1 MKKANQ
7 ELNSIFSVAE
17 EMVKNNGEDCFY
29 YDVIDNNFIIAAL
42 DGCGGSGS
50 KKYENY
56 SGKTGAY
63 IASRAVCGGVRAWF
77 CESNEESN
85 LPNYIQE
92 ALSVCKKYAD
102 KAGRIMGSLGKAFPT
117 TAAIIT
123 GQINE
128 NKVNT
133 TCYWA
138 GDSRCYM
145 LDAKGL
151 YQLTTDDLDGQDAMS
166 NLTNDGVMTNVINA
180 STSFEMHNKK
190 LVINHPCIF
199 LTATDGCFGYLNSP
213 MEFEHLLIDSLVK
226 SKNMTEWKIALN
238 ERMNKVTGDDYTLCV
253 AICGFADFEDI
264 KKSFVERNKYITE
277 KYMNSQNDVND
288 MWEIYKEDYSAY
300 L

>member
-1 MKKANQ
+1 MKKANR

-17 EMVKNNGEDCFY
+17 EMKKDNGEDCFY
-29 YDVIDNNFIIAAL
+29 FDVIEDDFIIASF

-63 IASRAVCGGVRAWF
+63 IASRAVCGGIKSWF
-77 CESNEESN
+77 CESGKDNEISE
-85 LPNYIQE
+85 YIHE
-92 ALSVCKKYAD
+92 ALSVCKQYAD

-123 GQINE
+123 GQISE
-128 NKVNT
+128 NKVDT

-145 LDAKGL
+145 LDADGL
-151 YQLTTDDLDGQDAMS
+151 HQLTADDLDGQDAMS
-166 NLTNDGVMTNVINA
+166 NLSNDGVMTNVINA
-180 STSFEMHNKK
+180 STSFEVHNKK
-190 LVINHPCIF
+190 ISFNSPCIL

-213 MEFEHLLIDSLVK
+213 MEFEYLLSDSLIK
-226 SKNMTEWKIALN
+226 AKNLHEWKVALN
-238 ERMNKVTGDDYTLCV
+238 ERMHNVTGDDYTLCV
-253 AICGFADFEDI
+253 AICGFTDFEDI
-264 KKSFVERNKYITE
+264 KKSFVKRNEYITE

-288 MWEIYKEDYSAY
+288 MWNIYKKGYSIY

>member
-1 MKKANQ
+1 MKKANR

-17 EMVKNNGEDCFY
+17 EMKKDNGEDCFY
-29 YDVIDNNFIIAAL
+29 FDVIEDDFIIASF

-63 IASRAVCGGVRAWF
+63 IASRAVCGGIKSWF
-77 CESNEESN
+77 CESGKDNEISE
-85 LPNYIQE
+85 YIHE
-92 ALSVCKKYAD
+92 ALSVCKQYAD

-123 GQINE
+123 GQIGE
-128 NKVNT
+128 NKVDT

-145 LDAKGL
+145 LDADGL
-151 YQLTTDDLDGQDAMS
+151 HQLTVDDLDGQDAMS
-166 NLTNDGVMTNVINA
+166 NLSNDGVMTNVINA
-180 STSFEMHNKK
+180 STSFEVHNKK
-190 LVINHPCIF
+190 ISFNSPCIL

-238 ERMNKVTGDDYTLCV
+238 ERMHNVTGDDYTLCV
-253 AICGFADFEDI
+253 AICGFTDFEDI

-288 MWEIYKEDYSAY
+288 MWDIYKKDYSVY

>member
-63 IASRAVCGGVRAWF
+63 IASRAVCGGVRTWF
-77 CESNEESN
+77 CESNEESK

-102 KAGRIMGSLGKAFPT
+102 KTGRIMGSLGKAFPT
-117 TAAIIT
+117 TTAIIT
-123 GQINE
+123 GKLISNGIDA
-128 NKVNT
+128 NW
-133 TCYWA
+133 YWA

-145 LDAKGL
+145 LDYNGL
-151 YQLTTDDLDGQDAMS
+151 HQLTTDDLDGQDAMS
-166 NLTNDGVMTNVINA
+166 NLSNDGVMTNVINA
-180 STSFEMHNKK
+180 STSFEVHNKK
-190 LVINHPCIF
+190 LSFDSPCIL

-213 MEFEHLLIDSLVK
+213 MEFEYLLTDSLIK
-226 SKNMTEWKIALN
+226 AKNLQFSIYNTPI
-238 ERMNKVTGDDYTLCV
+238 
-253 AICGFADFEDI
+253 
-264 KKSFVERNKYITE
+264 YIFT
-277 KYMNSQNDVND
+277 V
-288 MWEIYKEDYSAY
+288 
-300 L
+300 

>member
-1 MKKANQ
+1 MKKANR

-17 EMVKNNGEDCFY
+17 EMKKNNGEDCFY
-29 YDVIDNNFIIAAL
+29 FDVIDDDFIIASF

-63 IASRAVCGGVRAWF
+63 IASRAVCGGIKSWF
-77 CESNEESN
+77 CESGKDNEISE
-85 LPNYIQE
+85 YIHE
-92 ALSVCKKYAD
+92 ALSVCKQYAD

-123 GQINE
+123 GQIGE
-128 NKVNT
+128 NKVDT

-145 LDAKGL
+145 LDADGL
-151 YQLTTDDLDGQDAMS
+151 HQLTADDLDGQDAMS
-166 NLTNDGVMTNVINA
+166 NLSNDGVMTNVINA
-180 STSFEMHNKK
+180 STSFEVHNKK
-190 LVINHPCIF
+190 ISFNSPCIL

-213 MEFEHLLIDSLVK
+213 MEFEYLLTDSLIK
-226 SKNMTEWKIALN
+226 AKNLHEWKVALN
-238 ERMNKVTGDDYTLCV
+238 ERMHNVTGDDYTLCV
-253 AICGFADFEDI
+253 AICGFTDFEDI
-264 KKSFVERNKYITE
+264 KKSFVKRNEYIIE
-277 KYMNSQNDVND
+277 KYMNSQNDVNA
-288 MWEIYKEDYSAY
+288 MWNLYKEDYSAY